1 MNAKHMLLAGT
12 ALLLTISPGALQAQ
26 DDDMDAIKSQI
37 DRYGEL
43 EDAMDMPG
51 QAKLMSA
58 DRVWIGQAAGRR
70 TDQAVNM
77 KIQQAQYEQLKKRV
91 RGIQTFTD
99 DRDRLIRYFGGGT
112 VAVVSFYRYTATI
125 LPANTAADVVEEFEP
140 PAPSVATLVLEKR
153 GGDWKIVH
161 THFSDLGAPA
171 DD

>member
-1 MNAKHMLLAGT
+1 MNAKHLLLAGA
-12 ALLLTISPGALQAQ
+12 ALLLAVSPGALQAQ
-26 DDDMDAIKSQI
+26 DDDVDAIQRLI

-43 EDAMDMPG
+43 EDAMDMAG

-58 DRVWIGQAAGRR
+58 DRVWIGQAVGRI

-77 KIQQAQYEQLKKRV
+77 KIQQAQYEQLKKTV

-99 DRDRLIRYFGGGT
+99 DRDRLIKFYGGGV
-112 VAVVSFYRYTATI
+112 VAVASFYRYTTTVF
-125 LPANTAADVVEEFEP
+125 PANTDPDVAEGLGLA
-140 PAPSVATLVLEKR
+140 PAVATLVLEKR
-153 GGDWKIVH
+153 GSDWKIVH